1 MIVVID
7 SASVYLAVV
16 FLVGWIVLYLCII
29 LQLVHCL
36 CEELVVTLVARVDSN
51 TGGFPV
57 LRSSS
62 SSWFKTS
69 ITRFMP
75 HLCFCRP
82 PQLSG
87 GHHEAL
93 PYRSQQ
99 GCCRTIELKNIR
111 SGYKSENHSEY
122 TKSRSFAIYYVA
134 SCDNAQCEYGE
145 IFYIKY

>member
-1 MIVVID
+1 MVVID

-62 SSWFKTS
+62 SSWFKTK
-69 ITRFMP
+69 IIRFMP

-99 GCCRTIELKNIR
+99 GCCRTLGLRKWALENDLK
-111 SGYKSENHSEY
+111 
-122 TKSRSFAIYYVA
+122 F
-134 SCDNAQCEYGE
+134 
-145 IFYIKY
+145 